1 LLGLSGL
8 PKEATQL
15 FASTNAL
22 HAGMRCGLLFGLPI
36 WRPKP
41 PSFAP
46 RGLDGARPA
55 HILNLP
61 LIVGTEHQGADMPED
76 VLLHVILAAMILA
89 KLRGIGM
96 KRLVEG
102 TDRR

>member
-61 LIVGTEHQGADMPED
+61 LIVGTEHQGADMPEIGSGHGAPIARD
-76 VLLHVILAAMILA
+76 ASTRFRKKWGE
-89 KLRGIGM
+89 KLSI
-96 KRLVEG
+96 
-102 TDRR
+102 